1 MKLAM
6 IPVEEAS
13 ETIPLLMRKDLVN
26 RCTRDSRINIGRIDL
41 TTNCSFFEVPTEMAP
56 TVLSKMKRVKVGD
69 RKVVVDRADR
79 TEEAPAPRRE
89 RKPAR
94 TFAEAADAGQLQ
106 KSGFIRSTR
115 VVNFSLVV

>member
-1 MKLAM
+1 
-6 IPVEEAS
+6 
-13 ETIPLLMRKDLVN
+13 
-26 RCTRDSRINIGRIDL
+26 
-41 TTNCSFFEVPTEMAP
+41 MAP

-94 TFAEAADAGQLQ
+94 TFAEAADAGQLK
-106 KSGFIRSTR
+106 KSWKKEKKGRKSHPADANPEFESPRKYKKDDWR
-115 VVNFSLVV
+115 QFFEKD